1 MRSSRFIKQSLVT
14 ASVIT
19 ISANVLSRVF
29 GYFREAAIA
38 NYFGTTEILDTFI
51 LAFTVP
57 EILSTIIY
65 FALPTAVIPS
75 LKSESQ
81 NRPTIDSGL
90 FLSGFIAFFILF
102 AGLSGLIFY
111 FRESIICWLA
121 PGLPIDQ
128 HMLGVK
134 IIGIVSFVVLF
145 RGMEAYFRSWLFEKK
160 HFIIPATSNI
170 LLNITI
176 LGSLFMFYEGANI
189 ASLAYGWL
197 FGSIALFL
205 YNGIFATR
213 MIGLHM
219 VQFTTQRWVKAVF
232 ISVLSVAVV
241 QSIPLVYSLI
251 DRYLAARYLAAG
263 QIAALRYAM
272 LLIQIPIG
280 IIVVAFNIA
289 SFPWIS
295 DYSSRGQAEK
305 LKRLYSESIRQLI
318 FVMGIISIGIL
329 IFSSEIVTVAF
340 KRGTFDNISAELTA
354 GPLMYYAIG
363 TLFYSIYIFQM
374 RFYYAKPALL
384 RLGLISVFLLILKLG
399 LSLLLI
405 GPMEHNG
412 LALATTITWSC
423 GFIIMTFDLSRYLNM
438 TIKHLV
444 TASVLKSLLLVAI
457 VAGFWVASI
466 AVWPGAVNGP
476 MEAMFLRLMVLF
488 CSGIG
493 LYLGLAFLMKLP
505 EPKRVLTAIK
515 TRYNA
520 YTADRL

>member
-1 MRSSRFIKQSLVT
+1 MTSRFLKQSLVA

-19 ISANVLSRVF
+19 IAANILSRVF

-38 NYFGTTEILDTFI
+38 NYFGTTELLDTFI

-57 EILSTIIY
+57 EIMSTIICL
-65 FALPTAVIPS
+65 ALPTGVIPS
-75 LKSESQ
+75 LKRESQ
-81 NRPTIDSGL
+81 NRPAKDPGL
-90 FLSGFIAFFILF
+90 FISGFIAFFILF

-111 FRESIICWLA
+111 FRESIIRWLA
-121 PGLPIDQ
+121 PGLPIGL
-128 HMLGVK
+128 HMLGME

-145 RGMEAYFRSWLFEKK
+145 RGLEAYFRSWLFEKK
-160 HFIIPATSNI
+160 HFVIPATSNI

-176 LGSLFMFYEGANI
+176 LGSLFMFYEKANI

-197 FGSIALFL
+197 FGSIVLFL
-205 YNGIFATR
+205 FNGIFAAKI
-213 MIGLHM
+213 IGLRIGK
-219 VQFTTQRWVKAVF
+219 FTPQPWVKAVF
-232 ISVLSVAVV
+232 ISVLSVVVV
-241 QSIPLVYSLI
+241 QSIPLIYLLI
-251 DRYLAARYLAAG
+251 DRYLAARYLGAG

-272 LLIQIPIG
+272 ILIQIPIG

-295 DYSSRGQAEK
+295 DYSSPGHAEK
-305 LKRLYSESIRQLI
+305 LKKLYGESIRQLI
-318 FVMGIISIGIL
+318 FVMGIISTGIL
-329 IFSSEIVTVAF
+329 IFSTEIVSVAF
-340 KRGTFDNISAELTA
+340 KRGSFDNISTELTA

-399 LSLLLI
+399 LSLLLV

-412 LALATTITWSC
+412 LAIATTITWSC

-438 TIKHLV
+438 SVKYLL
-444 TASVLKSLLLVAI
+444 TASVLKSLLIIAI
-457 VAGFWVASI
+457 VAGFWMLSI
-466 AVWPGAVNGP
+466 AVWPGAVSGST
-476 MEAMFLRLMVLF
+476 ESIFLRLMVLF
-488 CSGIG
+488 SVGIG
-493 LYLGLAFLMKLP
+493 LYLGLAFLVKLP

-515 TRYNA
+515 ATYNG
-520 YTADRL
+520 YTANEL